1 MYETNN
7 SNLEIVDISKFPKV
21 YINLKNPSDVKILIS
36 EWFRL
41 YQYNQDFTFVFNLD
55 VLNAQ
60 LSDISFGLLL
70 SNFIK
75 KIKML
80 RKKNI
85 QYNLLRES
93 IIIVKKRNNFNF
105 LKTVFSLTSPLSNT
119 YIVDSEEASENLYNK
134 LQNKEEINYSNI
146 RLIKP

>member
-7 SNLEIVDISKFPKV
+7 LNLEIVDISKFPKV

-41 YQYNQDFTFVFNLD
+41 YQYNEDFTFIFNLD

-75 KIKML
+75 KIKTL

-119 YIVDSEEASENLYNK
+119 YIVDSIEASENLYNK

>member
-7 SNLEIVDISKFPKV
+7 LNLEIVDISKFPKV

-41 YQYNQDFTFVFNLD
+41 YQYNEDFTFIFNLD

-75 KIKML
+75 KIKTL

-93 IIIVKKRNNFNF
+93 IIIVKKRNNLNF

-119 YIVDSEEASENLYNK
+119 YIVDSVEASENLYNK

>member
-7 SNLEIVDISKFPKV
+7 LNLEIVDISKFPKV

-41 YQYNQDFTFVFNLD
+41 YQYNQDFTFIFNLD

>member
-41 YQYNQDFTFVFNLD
+41 YQYNQDFTFIFNLN

-105 LKTVFSLTSPLSNT
+105 LKTVFSLQGYLCIFCRTLLYLSL
-119 YIVDSEEASENLYNK
+119 A
-134 LQNKEEINYSNI
+134 
-146 RLIKP
+146 

>member
-7 SNLEIVDISKFPKV
+7 LNLEIVDISKFPKV

-41 YQYNQDFTFVFNLD
+41 YQYNQDFTFIFNLD

-60 LSDISFGLLL
+60 LGDISFGLLL

>member
-21 YINLKNPSDVKILIS
+21 YINLKNSSDVKILIS

-41 YQYNQDFTFVFNLD
+41 YQYNQDFTFIFNLD

-105 LKTVFSLTSPLSNT
+105 LKSVFSLTSPLSNT

>member
-1 MYETNN
+1 MYETNL
-7 SNLEIVDISKFPKV
+7 NLEIVDISKFPKV

-41 YQYNQDFTFVFNLD
+41 YQYNEDFTFIFNLD

-75 KIKML
+75 KIKTL

-105 LKTVFSLTSPLSNT
+105 LNTVFSLTSPLSNT